1 MKYDKSVYRSLTL
14 ITQFGINMLVPIF
27 LCTIAGVFIGKKFSV
42 EWIVIPLF
50 VVGALAGFRNVF
62 IMAQKI
68 YSKESPSRGMGT
80 RRVQPKDTDVENA
93 AGSKQPNCGK
103 SHEESLAGSMPNCQI
118 ERESHYAEKN

>member
-27 LCTIAGVFIGKKFSV
+27 LCTIAGIFIGRKYSV

-68 YSKESPSRGMGT
+68 YSKQSPSRGMGM
-80 RRVQPKDTDVENA
+80 RRVQPGHEETSAGVA
-93 AGSKQPNCGK
+93 AGHKEGDN
-103 SHEESLAGSMPNCQI
+103 SHA
-118 ERESHYAEKN
+118 KKD

>member
-27 LCTIAGVFIGKKFSV
+27 LCTIAGVFIGKRFSV

-50 VVGALAGFRNVF
+50 AVGALAGFRNVF

-68 YSKESPSRGMGT
+68 YSQESPSRGMGK
-80 RRVQPKDTDVENA
+80 RRVQPMDTAIENA
-93 AGSKQPNCGK
+93 QDGKQPSCEKGF
-103 SHEESLAGSMPNCQI
+103 EESSADIMPSQQI
-118 ERESHYAEKN
+118 ERESRYAEKN

>member
-27 LCTIAGVFIGKKFSV
+27 LCTIAGVFIGKKYSI

-50 VVGALAGFRNVF
+50 LVGALAGFRNIY

-68 YSKESPSRGMGT
+68 YSKESPSRALGT
-80 RRVQPKDTDVENA
+80 RRVQSDQGGMSTGVSADSIAP
-93 AGSKQPNCGK
+93 G
-103 SHEESLAGSMPNCQI
+103 HEERDKDHVQ
-118 ERESHYAEKN
+118 KD